1 MSVDTPTGTR
11 TGFSAELWE
20 QITPSFEAILAHPF
34 LAGIVDASL
43 EPERFVYFIEQ
54 DAMYL
59 RAYSRALS
67 YTAGH
72 AERPADTVLFT
83 SSASRA
89 IAVEQGMHAELLQGF
104 GVDPSA
110 PALTALSPSGALY
123 VNAILRHT
131 AAGPFS
137 QAVASVLAC
146 FWIYAEVGKV
156 LIEQG
161 SSDPRYQRWIDTYGD
176 PAFAATVDGV
186 LELVDRLGTEVGDVE
201 RERMAAI
208 FRQGC
213 RMEWMF
219 WDAAWRGETWPIEI

>member
-34 LAGIVDASL
+34 LTGILDASL

-54 DAMYL
+54 DGLYL

-72 AERPADTVLFT
+72 AERPADTALFT

-89 IAVEQGMHAELLQGF
+89 IAVEQGMHAELLEGF
-104 GVDPSA
+104 GVDPGASR
-110 PALTALSPSGALY
+110 PTGLSPSGALY
-123 VNAILRHT
+123 VNSVLRHT

-137 QAVASVLAC
+137 RAVASVLAC

-156 LIEQG
+156 LIEKG

-176 PAFAATVDGV
+176 PQFAATVDAV
-186 LELVDRLGTEVGDVE
+186 LEIVDRLGTEVGDVE
-201 RERMAAI
+201 RDRMATI
-208 FRQGC
+208 FREGC

-219 WDAAWRGETWPIEI
+219 WDAAWRGETWPMEI

>member
-20 QITPSFEAILAHPF
+20 QITPTFEAILAHPF
-34 LAGIVDASL
+34 LTGIVDATL
-43 EPERFVYFIEQ
+43 EPERFVHFIEQ
-54 DAMYL
+54 DGMYL
-59 RAYSRALS
+59 RAYARALS

-72 AERPADTVLFT
+72 AELPADTALFT
-83 SSASRA
+83 TSAARA
-89 IAVEQGMHAELLQGF
+89 IAVEQGMHAELLEGF
-104 GVDPSA
+104 GVDPSR
-110 PALTALSPSGALY
+110 PELTALPPSAALY

-161 SSDPRYQRWIDTYGD
+161 SSDPRYQRWIDTYGE
-176 PAFAATVDGV
+176 PEFAATVDSV
-186 LELVDRLGTEVGDVE
+186 LDIVDRLGTEVGAAE

-208 FRQGC
+208 FREGC

-219 WDAAWRGETWPIEI
+219 WDAAWRRETWPIEI